1 MNMLKES
8 VTDNKYA
15 AIADFPIT
23 RVLVVDD
30 EDSLRLVLAKSLQR
44 AGFFCFDVDSAEKAL
59 EEIDSQNFDLVI
71 SDIAMPE
78 MDGIELLKTVKSK
91 HPDIDFI
98 MMTGYGSDYSYVDI
112 MDAGASDY
120 MTKPF
125 ELNSILARIK
135 RIAREKKNLLSLR
148 KTNQELCAA
157 IERAN
162 ILARQA
168 KEASKAKTFFLA
180 SMSHEIRT
188 PLNGIVGYTDM
199 LMDTP
204 LNEEQVSFLKNAKF
218 SCDTLL
224 SVVND
229 ILDFSKVEAGK
240 MTLENISFDPEVL
253 CFDTIDIIR
262 TRVDESR
269 VELVCSVSDSVPGQV
284 MGDPHRFRQVLLN
297 LLGNAAK
304 FTHQGFIK
312 LDIDSSPADKNHCNL
327 IVSVSDS
334 GIGIPPSRIDKI
346 FNPFVQSKDD
356 IASKY
361 GGTGLGLAISK
372 NIALRMGGDIRAE
385 SVVGKGSVFY
395 FTSCLELAENKR
407 AKRIRPA
414 RLKGGKILVCTVSD
428 QTYEILSHELDLAG
442 MKVFR
447 AEFENFHD
455 FLENQPDTAGFDA
468 GLIDFGKSV
477 VKDIEA
483 ELDFK
488 IRCIRPEQLGFKC
501 IACSIPVPGIAKIFQ
516 KAGFKGFLP
525 KPVSRIKLFDML
537 SYVMGMGKECPA
549 FDAEPEEKHEILTS
563 HLLSE
568 NKKSTASI
576 LLVED
581 NPVNQKM
588 THIML
593 SKAGYMIDIASDGKQ
608 ALEKYI
614 SDPDAYDIILMDINM
629 PEMNGFEATEKIRL
643 FEKEN
648 NLSPIPILA
657 LTANVL
663 ENFRQECKRV
673 GMDGFLTKPIKR
685 NIVFQ
690 AIQKWAHARDTGPV

>member
-8 VTDNKYA
+8 ATDNKSA
-15 AIADFPIT
+15 AIAGFPIT
-23 RVLVVDD
+23 SVLVVDD
-30 EDSLRLVLAKSLQR
+30 DDNLRPVLTKSLQR
-44 AGFFCFDVDSAEKAL
+44 SGFLCSDADTAQKAL
-59 EEIDSQNFDLVI
+59 EMIDSQSFDLVI
-71 SDIAMPE
+71 SDISMSE
-78 MDGIELLKTVKSK
+78 MDGIQLLKTVKSRY
-91 HPDIDFI
+91 PDIDFI

-125 ELNSILARIK
+125 ELNSVLARIR

-148 KTNQELCAA
+148 RTNQELCAA

-162 ILARQA
+162 VLARQA
-168 KEASKAKTFFLA
+168 REASRAKTFFLA

-204 LNEEQVSFLKNAKF
+204 LNEEQRSFLKNAKF

-253 CFDTIDIIR
+253 CFETIDIIR

-269 VELVCSVSDSVPGQV
+269 VELVCYVSDSVPARV

-304 FTHQGFIK
+304 FTHKGFIR
-312 LDIDSSPADKNHCNL
+312 LDIDSSFADENHCNL
-327 IVSVSDS
+327 IIRVSDS
-334 GIGIPPSRIDKI
+334 GIGISPSRIDKI

-356 IASKY
+356 IAGKY
-361 GGTGLGLAISK
+361 GGTGLGLAISR
-372 NIALRMGGDIRAE
+372 NIALGMGGDISAE
-385 SVVGKGSVFY
+385 SVVDKGSVFC

-407 AKRIRPA
+407 PKRIRPA
-414 RLKGGKILVCTVSD
+414 NLKNRKILVCTASD
-428 QTYEILSHELDLAG
+428 QTYQILSQELSLAG
-442 MKVFR
+442 MKVTR
-447 AEFENFHD
+447 VDFEDFHY
-455 FLENQPDTAGFDA
+455 FFKKQPESDTEGFDA
-468 GLIDFGKSV
+468 GVIDFGKSV
-477 VKDIEA
+477 KGTES
-483 ELDFK
+483 ELKLK
-488 IRCIRPEQLGFKC
+488 ISQIRPSDSEFKC
-501 IACSIPVPGIAKIFQ
+501 IACSIPVPGIAKMFQ
-516 KAGFKGFLP
+516 DAGFKGFLP
-525 KPVSRIKLFDML
+525 KPVSRVKLFDML
-537 SYVMGMGKECPA
+537 SYVMGLDRKYPGP
-549 FDAEPEEKHEILTS
+549 DVVQEENQEILTS

-568 NKKSTASI
+568 NRKSSASI

-588 THIML
+588 TSIML
-593 SKAGYMIDIASDGKQ
+593 SKAGYMIDVASNGKQ
-608 ALEKYI
+608 ALEKYMA
-614 SDPDAYDIILMDINM
+614 DPDAYDLVFMDINM
-629 PEMNGFEATEKIRL
+629 PEMNGFEATEKIRV
-643 FEKEN
+643 FEKQN
-648 NLSPIPILA
+648 NISAIPVLA

-663 ENFRQECKRV
+663 DDFRQECKKV

-685 NIVFQ
+685 NLVFE
-690 AIQKWAHARDTGPV
+690 AIQKWAHGR